1 MFERIGFSRR
11 SARPVMSAVTVAA
24 EDSQADVLSLLPPAL
39 LSAILLLLRCP
50 TSLLRLAACS
60 RALLES
66 VTHCEEVWQL
76 LCVARQWDGGA
87 LHLSPSQSVSF
98 YVTFCDKRRRLCVD
112 CGQPTPYV
120 HVLLNR
126 RLCERC
132 EAASPLYALVTAAQA
147 GELGAS
153 LELLSSLPCKE
164 VRGVLCRGEE
174 KRLRAAGQGRL
185 YLRVQVEQQV
195 AAHKAAGLRARRSE
209 QQFQIDD
216 LSAEETQAETEAEEE
231 DPGFSEASERKF
243 SAAEAK
249 AARKEAKAA
258 VKASNRDRRAAKSA
272 GTSGQSPHS
281 RSCGASPL
289 LQRFAV
295 DATPS
300 ASARKAG
307 KAMREGGRCRSF
319 ESTPRTLAT
328 RAQVEEALG
337 AFAISGLELRL

>member
-1 MFERIGFSRR
+1 
-11 SARPVMSAVTVAA
+11 MSAVAVAV
-24 EDSQADVLSLLPPAL
+24 EDSQVDLLSLLPPAL
-39 LSAILLLLRCP
+39 LGTVLLLLRCP
-50 TSLLRLAACS
+50 ASLLRLAACS

-66 VTHCEEVWQL
+66 VTQCEEVWQL
-76 LCVARQWDGGA
+76 LCAARQWEGGA
-87 LHLSPSQSVSF
+87 LHLSPSPSVSF
-98 YVTFCDKRRRLCVD
+98 FVTFCDKRRRLCVD

-153 LELLSSLPCKE
+153 LELLSRLPCKE

-185 YLRVQVEQQV
+185 YLRVQVEQQM
-195 AAHKAAGLRARRSE
+195 AAHKTAGLRARRSE
-209 QQFQIDD
+209 QQFEIDD
-216 LSAEETQAETEAEEE
+216 LSAEETEAETEAEEE
-231 DPGFSEASERKF
+231 EEAFEEERKL

-258 VKASNRDRRAAKSA
+258 VKASNRERRAAKSA

-289 LQRFAV
+289 LQRFAL
-295 DATPS
+295 DAGAS

-307 KAMREGGRCRSF
+307 KTSAREGGRCRSF
-319 ESTPRTLAT
+319 ESTRCTLAT
-328 RAQVEEALG
+328 RAQVEDALG